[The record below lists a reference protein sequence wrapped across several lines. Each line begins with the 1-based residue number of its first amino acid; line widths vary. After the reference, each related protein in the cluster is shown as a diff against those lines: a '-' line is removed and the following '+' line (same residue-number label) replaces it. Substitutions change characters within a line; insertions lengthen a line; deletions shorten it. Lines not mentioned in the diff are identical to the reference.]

1 MDGSAMMR
9 GWPLAANPTTP
20 VRVPPRSPRS
30 VRRSGRVAD
39 MGSRERFRQL
49 LAEAPAEVEAIEHDE
64 RWFTWGQLR
73 DVADSL
79 QSALVGL
86 GDAALRVGVILENR
100 PEHVATLIGLIARD
114 HCIVTMSSLQPPQ
127 RLSDDIAASRVPVLV
142 GSPEALAREGV
153 LDAAGDALVLA
164 LTSSGVTAIH
174 GGGRGASRA
183 DDRNEGV
190 VIEMLTSGTT
200 GPPKRVLLRERQFD
214 TALSTSVPTPSAE
227 RLFRSGVSVVCTP
240 LVHIG
245 GFWGA
250 LAPPYARSEG
260 RRVGEE

>member
-100 PEHVATLIGLIARD
+100 PEHVATPIGLI
-114 HCIVTMSSLQPPQ
+114 
-127 RLSDDIAASRVPVLV
+127 
-142 GSPEALAREGV
+142 
-153 LDAAGDALVLA
+153 
-164 LTSSGVTAIH
+164 
-174 GGGRGASRA
+174 
-183 DDRNEGV
+183 
-190 VIEMLTSGTT
+190 
-200 GPPKRVLLRERQFD
+200 
-214 TALSTSVPTPSAE
+214 
-227 RLFRSGVSVVCTP
+227 
-240 LVHIG
+240 
-245 GFWGA
+245 
-250 LAPPYARSEG
+250 RSEE
-260 RRVGEE
+260 RRVGKEWGVRVDLGGP

>member
-73 DVADSL
+73 DVADRL

-86 GDAALRVGVILENR
+86 GEAALPLGLI
-100 PEHVATLIGLIARD
+100 PEHRPAPLPPPTGLIAP
-114 HCIVTMSSLQPPQ
+114 HHPT
-127 RLSDDIAASRVPVLV
+127 
-142 GSPEALAREGV
+142 
-153 LDAAGDALVLA
+153 
-164 LTSSGVTAIH
+164 LTT
-174 GGGRGASRA
+174 
-183 DDRNEGV
+183 
-190 VIEMLTSGTT
+190 
-200 GPPKRVLLRERQFD
+200 
-214 TALSTSVPTPSAE
+214 
-227 RLFRSGVSVVCTP
+227 
-240 LVHIG
+240 
-245 GFWGA
+245 
-250 LAPPYARSEG
+250 
-260 RRVGEE
+260 